1 MLPTTSL
8 TLQDIQPLL
17 DTLFPPAPEFPT
29 MTPLA
34 ADASTRRYFRVRWRA
49 AVLSRP
55 ASCIMMWCTPWPAQT
70 TPDFLSVGEH
80 LRTHG
85 VRVPQLYGVSPDA
98 GLMCLEDYGDCT
110 LAQQW
115 QDGTPAEQL
124 LWGQRAIEELVKMH
138 TRATQDY
145 APQCPAFHLA
155 FDVPKLLS
163 ELQFFREHALESLWC
178 QPLPAT
184 DRDAFDTACQPLCE
198 VLASSPRYFCHRDYH
213 GWNIMAQN
221 STVGVLDF
229 QDARMGPQ
237 PYDLASLLL
246 DRGTPELLGHEVMA
260 ALTAYYLQRLEAET
274 GQRIDR
280 ETFRLLFDCVAV
292 QRCIKA
298 MGTFAAMH
306 VRYQRSQYLP
316 YIAPTLTYLKPLLKR
331 YALLQPL
338 TTLLQRYVPPWQQ

>member
-1 MLPTTSL
+1 V
-8 TLQDIQPLL
+8 
-17 DTLFPPAPEFPT
+17 
-29 MTPLA
+29 TPLA

-49 AVLSRP
+49 AALSRP
-55 ASCIMMWCTPWPAQT
+55 ASCIMMWCAPWPVET

-115 QDGTPAEQL
+115 QEGTPAAQL

-145 APQCPAFHLA
+145 APRCPAFHLA

-163 ELQFFREHALESLWC
+163 ELQFFREHAIEGLWS
-178 QPLPAT
+178 QPLPAAEQ
-184 DRDAFDTACQPLCE
+184 DAFDTACQPLCE
-198 VLASSPRYFCHRDYH
+198 MLASSPRYFCHRDYH

-280 ETFRLLFDCVAV
+280 ETFRLLFDYVAV

-316 YIAPTLTYLKPLLKR
+316 YIVPTLTYLKPLLKR